1 MMGEAWSDYYALDLL
16 QSQGWVT
23 DTPAADVTT
32 GNHVSGPNGIR
43 SKPIDCPV
51 APAGLANC
59 DRNGTATTVLG
70 GYTYGDLVR
79 TNNVGGPHNGG
90 EVWAETLWDLRRAVG
105 REAALA
111 LITGGMRLT
120 VDNPSMIDARDAIIQ
135 QALAMRSAPDAPN
148 DYFPEVWEVFRAR
161 GMGFDATTNGPADT
175 APVENFTEPWNA
187 LYIAASR
194 RCATPTRAAT
204 TTATSSPVSASRC
217 PRPCTPRA

>member
-23 DTPAADVTT
+23 DAPARGRHP

-51 APAGLANC
+51 APAGFANC

-70 GYTYGDLVR
+70 GYTYGDITR

-120 VDNPSMIDARDAIIQ
+120 VDNPSMIDARDAILQ
-135 QALAMRSAPDAPN
+135 QALAMRSAPG
-148 DYFPEVWEVFRAR
+148 RAERLLRR
-161 GMGFDATTNGPADT
+161 GLGGVPRPRHGLRRDDQRASGHGSRRELQRA
-175 APVENFTEPWNA
+175 VERA
-187 LYIAASR
+187 LRRASR
-194 RCATPTRAAT
+194 WCATRTRAAT
-204 TTATSSPVSASRC
+204 TTATSSPVSASRS